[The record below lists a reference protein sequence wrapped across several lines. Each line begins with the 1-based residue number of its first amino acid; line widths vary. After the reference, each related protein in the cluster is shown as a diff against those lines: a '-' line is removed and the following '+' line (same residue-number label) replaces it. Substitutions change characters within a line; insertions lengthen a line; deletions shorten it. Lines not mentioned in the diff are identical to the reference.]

1 MGEKKKKKTR
11 FRLWL
16 IDWLFPALYGFFLVW
31 RQEQCGA
38 WRADRTNHYT
48 ASDRRFVITFYFWLF
63 YGCRLVTKR
72 GNIAGKWTNTSSS
85 ELVLSFFLTEDHTL
99 HHFNNLELFWL
110 PFEHMID
117 FWFLS
122 LSSAVDCMW
131 LDCDLML
138 PLACSRLLT
147 SKAYCSSRNDTWN
160 PTEARSVDTKVWGG
174 GVIACYSWPS
184 SNTNDYL
191 H

>member
-1 MGEKKKKKTR
+1 MGEKKKTR

-63 YGCRLVTKR
+63 YGCRLVTKQ
-72 GNIAGKWTNTSSS
+72 GNIAVKWTNTSSS

-110 PFEHMID
+110 PFEHD
-117 FWFLS
+117 WFLISFPFFISGLYVTWLWFDAATGVRTPPYQQSVLQLQEWHVKSHRAAFCWHQS
-122 LSSAVDCMW
+122 LRWWCNS
-131 LDCDLML
+131 ML
-138 PLACSRLLT
+138 QLARQ
-147 SKAYCSSRNDTWN
+147 
-160 PTEARSVDTKVWGG
+160 
-174 GVIACYSWPS
+174 
-184 SNTNDYL
+184 
-191 H
+191 